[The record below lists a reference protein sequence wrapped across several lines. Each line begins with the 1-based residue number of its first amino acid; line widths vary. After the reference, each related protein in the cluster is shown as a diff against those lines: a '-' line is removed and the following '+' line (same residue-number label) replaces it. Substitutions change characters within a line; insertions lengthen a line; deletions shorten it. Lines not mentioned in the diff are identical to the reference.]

1 MVEYS
6 FLASKVDMEEFMLAL
21 GEDNLV
27 AEIKQSNSYLSP
39 DLHDKAMFV

>member
-27 AEIKQSNSYLSP
+27 AEIKQPNSYLSP

>member
-6 FLASKVDMEEFMLAL
+6 FLAGKVDMEKFMLAL

-27 AEIKQSNSYLSP
+27 TEIKQPNSYLPP
-39 DLHDKAMFV
+39 DLHDKDMFV